1 MSNEAIMNTIIVYD
15 SEEEYK
21 SMSNEFRKEFQ
32 ELINEYHLDY
42 WKYYDYMNNNSEHF
56 GLPFSGNLYE
66 ILHKTLMKLTK
77 KQNEKWVDNISNI
90 LYLGIRGLA
99 QSVSYMNNIRYNTK
113 CTNCGNPDV
122 CVKTQHSFQQRE
134 LCNTMI
140 VHMVNTILFDLVD
153 EKGETLDGC
162 ENSGHLTKIVHIT
175 CNLCSNLYN
184 ISHGFE
190 NTCYDCHIQTDTNT
204 NTN

>member
-1 MSNEAIMNTIIVYD
+1 MSNEAIMNTIVYD

-21 SMSNEFRKEFQ
+21 SMCNEFRKEFQ
-32 ELINEYHLDY
+32 GLIAEYHIDY
-42 WKYYDYMNNNSEHF
+42 WKYYDYMDNNSEHF
-56 GLPFSGNLYE
+56 GLPFSCNLYE

-77 KQNEKWVDNISNI
+77 NQNEKWVDNISNI

-99 QSVSYMNNIRYNTK
+99 QSVSYMNN
-113 CTNCGNPDV
+113 NCGEPDV
-122 CVKTQHSFQQRE
+122 CVETQNSFRQRE

-140 VHMVNTILFDLVD
+140 IHMVNTILFDLVD

-175 CNLCSNLYN
+175 CDICNKLYN

-190 NTCYDCHIQTDTNT
+190 NTCYDCHVKTDTT
-204 NTN
+204 R

>member
-1 MSNEAIMNTIIVYD
+1 MNKIVYD

-21 SMSNEFRKEFQ
+21 SVSNEFRKEFQ
-32 ELINEYHLDY
+32 GLITEYDIDY
-42 WKYYDYMNNNSEHF
+42 WKYGDYMDKSPQF
-56 GLPFSGNLYE
+56 GLPFSSNLYE

-99 QSVSYMNNIRYNTK
+99 QSVSYMNNIRYYTECNH
-113 CTNCGNPDV
+113 CGNPEV
-122 CVKTQHSFQQRE
+122 CVETQNSFRQRE

-140 VHMVNTILFDLVD
+140 VHMMNTILFDLVD

-162 ENSGHLTKIVHIT
+162 ENSGHLTQIVHIT
-175 CNLCSNLYN
+175 CKICNNVYN

-190 NTCYDCHIQTDTNT
+190 NICYDCHIKTDTR
-204 NTN
+204 